1 MAAWTKC
8 ERIREFV
15 QAVETL
21 VNGRQGSIEPDSDLY
36 LWLSWARKRADSID
50 PLLNWSPVFK
60 R

>member
-1 MAAWTKC
+1 VKEIEAAAEK
-8 ERIREFV
+8 R
-15 QAVETL
+15 QETIAPESGL
-21 VNGRQGSIEPDSDLY
+21 S